1 MRCDKNTKH
10 CHAMN
15 FFDRKIIYW
24 VYHGINLNFTGEP
37 QSACY
42 SPYGYNA
49 TWQTLEMLTYWYA
62 ISYSYTLYFYT
73 LTIQYLTAFFRT
85 EPWSHNIELF
95 DCLSNLLQSRKPTT
109 TCKLL
114 QKHRKPEIITRNMP
128 KLGTKSHFLGH
139 PLLGWD
145 FW

>member
-1 MRCDKNTKH
+1 M
-10 CHAMN
+10 
-15 FFDRKIIYW
+15 IY
-24 VYHGINLNFTGEP
+24 HIAIL
-37 QSACY
+37 Y
-42 SPYGYNA
+42 SF
-49 TWQTLEMLTYWYA
+49 
-62 ISYSYTLYFYT
+62 IF
-73 LTIQYLTAFFRT
+73 TIQYLTVFFRT

-145 FW
+145 FWYRETHFFVISRKDKSFFKNSGTKNCPIFLSFGEAPPLEPHNDLALKSALRTSHIHITRN